1 MRRVLLLDD
10 EPAVLDVLA
19 NYLAIADI
27 SIVTCRE
34 LEAAEALLEHQ
45 RFDVVVTDLRISE
58 YGGLEGIRLIR
69 HLTAH
74 FPRTKVI
81 ALSGYVTEDVRE
93 KGLQLGAIAVLEKPS
108 SLSQV
113 LQYILACSDIDEET
127 PPHTQSVEQ
136 NIEQNIENVEL
147 LDDILTFGHLRS
159 VFQPIL
165 QLQNPLQNQQ
175 NTKYTSHGIEAL
187 IRDPSHS
194 PLRNPEILFAYASRK
209 EKLFDID
216 ILCLRTAI
224 HYQKL
229 LPNNTA
235 KLFVNVQPRS
245 LTNPQFADLSVEIVA
260 QSQLQPSQIVFE
272 LTEQQTI
279 INPKAMKETL
289 GALRKAGFLCALD
302 DYGMGFANL
311 RQFYELKPDYLKMSG
326 YFCQNIEHDAD
337 KRKIVAAATRL
348 CRDFATPMILE
359 NIETAEELRIVT
371 ELGVPFGQGYY
382 FARPTPWEDMEKNEK
397 LVFAISPTI
406 IAGTADEA
414 VGGVVGSNDQPESV
428 SSSHGDPQNA

>member
-10 EPAVLDVLA
+10 EPVVLDVLA

-113 LQYILACSDIDEET
+113 LQYILECSDGDDEK
-127 PPHTQSVEQ
+127 TQDAK
-136 NIEQNIENVEL
+136 NNDQNIENVEL
-147 LDDILTFGHLRS
+147 LDEVLTFGHLRS

-165 QLQNPLQNQQ
+165 QLQNQQ
-175 NTKYTSHGIEAL
+175 NAPYAIHGIESL
-187 IRDPSHS
+187 IRDPSNS

-229 LPNNTA
+229 APQNTA

-245 LTNPQFADLSVEIVA
+245 LTNPQFADLAIEIVA
-260 QSQLQPSQIVFE
+260 QTQLQPSQIVFE

-311 RQFYELKPDYLKMSG
+311 RQFYELKPDYLKVSG

-397 LVFAISPTI
+397 LVFPISPSIT
-406 IAGTADEA
+406 ANMADEA
-414 VGGVVGSNDQPESV
+414 VGGVVDNDDRPESV